1 MEQLPKCDLWKEC
14 FHLISLSQL
23 SMHLRTTLHQINAG
37 NNHVTEYH
45 VTEYFWLYLLIQS
58 ACPGELT
65 GENYIGVGDKYLE
78 LI

>member
-1 MEQLPKCDLWKEC
+1 
-14 FHLISLSQL
+14 
-23 SMHLRTTLHQINAG
+23 MHLRTTLHQINAG